1 MNDVTNDLIATA
13 APAAEA
19 HVMFAVVRGKVRTEI
34 VASAGPAAEGM
45 EGHEVVVPD

>member
-19 HVMFAVVRGKVRTEI
+19 HVMFAVVRDKVRV
-34 VASAGPAAEGM
+34 VACPAAEGM